1 MQAIATEEPKFYA
14 CPFVSLVHAHR
25 GQILSGQRGRQF
37 AGAVRRCAMAE
48 NSGNLLFDFPCNR
61 APVAPLTQR
70 AASTSVP
77 QTREKEHELCLSLL
91 LSSDKKI
98 LLRPHDKFR
107 TRARASPLEPHRSA
121 YVTAS
126 AVQPSLHSSIP
137 PYRLWVSRPARQ
149 VTCPNCRIFLCTQ
162 LQVLLLGQSTE
173 A

>member
-70 AASTSVP
+70 AASTSLP
-77 QTREKEHELCLSLL
+77 QTREKEHKICLSLL
-91 LSSDKKI
+91 LFSGEERH
-98 LLRPHDKFR
+98 LLFHGWWAESCRYVRLQAAVDETSGTEDWRPPDIEAITVR
-107 TRARASPLEPHRSA
+107 SQSRLAGQPMGIQTAR
-121 YVTAS
+121 
-126 AVQPSLHSSIP
+126 
-137 PYRLWVSRPARQ
+137 RQ
-149 VTCPNCRIFLCTQ
+149 RVM
-162 LQVLLLGQSTE
+162 GQ
-173 A
+173 